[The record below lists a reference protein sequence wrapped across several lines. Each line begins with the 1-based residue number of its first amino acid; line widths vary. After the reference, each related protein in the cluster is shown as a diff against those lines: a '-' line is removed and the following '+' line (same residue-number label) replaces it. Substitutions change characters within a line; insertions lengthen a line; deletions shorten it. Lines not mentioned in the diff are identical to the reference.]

1 MQGEAAK
8 TLSHRRAYQPR
19 LFLKDKEI
27 EQNHLCLSFPG
38 VSALSART
46 ALQ

>member
-1 MQGEAAK
+1 MQGEGKNVITPA
-8 TLSHRRAYQPR
+8 AYQPS
-19 LFLKDKEI
+19 LFLRDKEI